1 MGTKWTNYDGLH
13 FAGWGHSPPPT
24 PPFSTPP
31 SSPALLLS
39 SLLSLTVQFP
49 PLASL
54 LLPANCE
61 WSLIIGPPTRLRSE
75 LSQRLREETGM
86 SKCYRRQQT
95 ARGTLRPNVHP
106 KTHQRLRCP
115 SEETH
120 TRRPSRG
127 IQKPARRLSNYT
139 SCQISLW
146 SFCERSPH
154 ASDGFLWLGIWHR
167 DSVDSKSVSRFC
179 AGRKFYHWFSC
190 FWKMPDSRY
199 VGVLLDKTHM

>member
-1 MGTKWTNYDGLH
+1 
-13 FAGWGHSPPPT
+13 
-24 PPFSTPP
+24 
-31 SSPALLLS
+31 
-39 SLLSLTVQFP
+39 
-49 PLASL
+49 
-54 LLPANCE
+54 
-61 WSLIIGPPTRLRSE
+61 
-75 LSQRLREETGM
+75 M

-139 SCQISLW
+139 SCRIPLW

-154 ASDGFLWLGIWHR
+154 ASDAWGWEYETVIQWIPNQSLAAAQGENSITDSPVFGKCPTADTLVCYWIKRICRHR
-167 DSVDSKSVSRFC
+167 RIPPPILAES
-179 AGRKFYHWFSC
+179 
-190 FWKMPDSRY
+190 
-199 VGVLLDKTHM
+199 T